1 MGIGGVNLIVII
13 NDVMNNNDNIGI
25 SKKVCEE
32 IENSIVY
39 NPYEVALM
47 LDNILNNNIKEN
59 FEGLDI
65 WNRLVVETAKEIQN
79 QYGKHLIIPINVEN
93 LENLILLKH
102 SFVNIDSEIYVFNI
116 TNSKEYAEKDEEEGY
131 YNININNKIN
141 ENIKSVIIGKMK
153 VLRSDFLNNEF
164 LINKTYVIKGS
175 KIDVN
180 LLNSSHQSVKNLYR
194 KKPNYEIILE
204 THPLIIQQ
212 ELNIERLEKY
222 LMPTKSIECDSKYI
236 KDFAKNL
243 IGNEKNKLMII
254 NKILEFT
261 RNIEFDDELSTRI
274 YEGEDTQSALK
285 TISIMKGSY
294 SECTNVFIA
303 LCRAS
308 NIPAKFILGKT
319 SKNLYHTWAEVYI
332 QGVGWIPVETRINI
346 PVDVSK
352 AYFGITN
359 KHIKIY
365 EGVDFEDINVKL
377 YNLDIDLKILNKEEV
392 YD

>member
-1 MGIGGVNLIVII
+1 MIVVI
-13 NDVMNNNDNIGI
+13 NNVFNNNNNIDI

-47 LDNILNNNIKEN
+47 LDNILKKDIKEN
-59 FEGLDI
+59 FEDLDI
-65 WNRLVVETAKEIQN
+65 WNKLIVDIAREIQN
-79 QYGKHLIIPINVEN
+79 KYKKHLIVPTKINKIA
-93 LENLILLKH
+93 NLILLKN
-102 SFVNIDSEIYVFNI
+102 SFLNIDSEVYIFNI
-116 TNSKEYAEKDEEEGY
+116 TNSIDYIQNDKEEEY
-131 YNININNKIN
+131 HNINRNDKSN
-141 ENIKSVIIGKMK
+141 ENIKSIIIDKIK
-153 VLRSDFLNNEF
+153 ILSSDFLNNEF
-164 LINKTYVIKGS
+164 LVNKTYIIKGS
-175 KIDVN
+175 KIDIN
-180 LLNSSHQSVKNLYR
+180 LLNSSHQSVKNLYK
-194 KKPNYEIILE
+194 KKPNYEVILE

-222 LMPTKSIECDSKYI
+222 LMPTKSIESDSKDI
-236 KDFAKNL
+236 KKLVKNL
-243 IGNEKNKLMII
+243 IRNEKDKLIII

-274 YEGEDTQSALK
+274 YEGEDTQSALN
-285 TISIMKGSY
+285 TISTMKGGY

-303 LCRAS
+303 LCRAA

-346 PVDVSK
+346 PVDINK
-352 AYFGITN
+352 GYFGITN

-377 YNLDIDLKILNKEEV
+377 YNLDIDLKVLNKEEF

>member
-13 NDVMNNNDNIGI
+13 NNVFNNDNNIDI
-25 SKKVCEE
+25 SKNVCEE

-47 LDNILNNNIKEN
+47 LDNILKKDIKEN
-59 FEGLDI
+59 FEDLDI
-65 WNRLVVETAKEIQN
+65 WNKLIVDIAREIQN
-79 QYGKHLIIPINVEN
+79 KYEKHLIVPTKINKIA
-93 LENLILLKH
+93 NLILLKN
-102 SFVNIDSEIYVFNI
+102 SFLNIDSEVYIFNI
-116 TNSKEYAEKDEEEGY
+116 TSSIDYIQNDKEEYH
-131 YNININNKIN
+131 NININDKSNN
-141 ENIKSVIIGKMK
+141 NIKSIIIDKIK
-153 VLRSDFLNNEF
+153 ILRSDFLNNEF
-164 LINKTYVIKGS
+164 LVNKTYIIKGS
-175 KIDVN
+175 KIDIN
-180 LLNSSHQSVKNLYR
+180 LLNSSHQSVKNLYK
-194 KKPNYEIILE
+194 KKPNYEVILE

-222 LMPTKSIECDSKYI
+222 LMPTKSIESDSKDI
-236 KDFAKNL
+236 KKLVENL
-243 IGNEKNKLMII
+243 IRNEKDKLIII

-261 RNIEFDDELSTRI
+261 RNIEFDHELSTRI
-274 YEGEDTQSALK
+274 YEGEDTQSALN
-285 TISIMKGSY
+285 TINIMKGGY

-303 LCRAS
+303 LCRAA

-346 PVDVSK
+346 PVDINK
-352 AYFGITN
+352 GYFGITN

-377 YNLDIDLKILNKEEV
+377 YNLDIDLKVLNKEEF

>member
-1 MGIGGVNLIVII
+1 MGVGGVDLIVII
-13 NDVMNNNDNIGI
+13 NNVFNNNIDI

-39 NPYEVALM
+39 NPYEVTLM
-47 LDNILNNNIKEN
+47 LDNILKKDIKEN
-59 FEGLDI
+59 FEDLDI
-65 WNRLVVETAKEIQN
+65 WNKLIVDIAREIHN
-79 QYGKHLIIPINVEN
+79 KYAKHLIVPIKIKKIEN
-93 LENLILLKH
+93 LLLLKN
-102 SFVNIDSEIYVFNI
+102 SFLNIDSEVYVFNI
-116 TNSKEYAEKDEEEGY
+116 TSSIDYIQNDREEEY
-131 YNININNKIN
+131 NNININDKSN
-141 ENIKSVIIGKMK
+141 ENIKSIIIDKIK
-153 VLRSDFLNNEF
+153 ILSSDFLNNEF
-164 LINKTYVIKGS
+164 LINKTYIIKGS

-222 LMPTKSIECDSKYI
+222 LMPTKSIECDSKEI
-236 KDFAKNL
+236 KKLAENL
-243 IGNEKNKLMII
+243 IGNEKNKLIII

-274 YEGEDTQSALK
+274 YEGEDTQSALN
-285 TISIMKGSY
+285 TINIMKGGY

-346 PVDVSK
+346 PVDINK
-352 AYFGITN
+352 GYFGITN

-377 YNLDIDLKILNKEEV
+377 YNLDIDLKVLNKEEF

>member
-1 MGIGGVNLIVII
+1 MIVII
-13 NDVMNNNDNIGI
+13 NNVFNNNIDI

-47 LDNILNNNIKEN
+47 LDNILKKDIKEN
-59 FEGLDI
+59 CEDLDI
-65 WNRLVVETAKEIQN
+65 WNRLVLETAKEIQN
-79 QYGKHLIIPINVEN
+79 KYEKHLIVPAKINKI
-93 LENLILLKH
+93 ENLIVLKNN
-102 SFVNIDSEIYVFNI
+102 FLNIDSEVYVFNI
-116 TNSKEYAEKDEEEGY
+116 TSSIEYIQNDEEEY
-131 YNININNKIN
+131 HNINVNDKSN
-141 ENIKSVIIGKMK
+141 ENIKSIIIDKIK
-153 VLRSDFLNNEF
+153 ILSSDFLNNEF
-164 LINKTYVIKGS
+164 LINKTYIIKGS

-204 THPLIIQQ
+204 THPLVIQQ

-222 LMPTKSIECDSKYI
+222 LMPTKSIECDSIDI
-236 KDFAKNL
+236 KKLAESL
-243 IGNEKNKLMII
+243 IGNEKNKLIII

-274 YEGEDTQSALK
+274 YEGEDTQSALN

-294 SECTNVFIA
+294 GECTNVFIA

-319 SKNLYHTWAEVYI
+319 SRNLYHTWAEVYI

-346 PVDVSK
+346 PVDINK
-352 AYFGITN
+352 GYFGITN
-359 KHIKIY
+359 KHIKVY

-377 YNLDIDLKILNKEEV
+377 YNLDIDLEVLNKEKV

>member
-1 MGIGGVNLIVII
+1 VGIGGVNLIVVI
-13 NDVMNNNDNIGI
+13 NNVFNNNNNIDI

-47 LDNILNNNIKEN
+47 LDNILKKDIKEN
-59 FEGLDI
+59 FEDLDI
-65 WNRLVVETAKEIQN
+65 WNKLIVDIAREIQN
-79 QYGKHLIIPINVEN
+79 KYKKHLIVPTKINKIA
-93 LENLILLKH
+93 NLILLKN
-102 SFVNIDSEIYVFNI
+102 SFLNIDSEVYIFNI
-116 TNSKEYAEKDEEEGY
+116 TNSIDYIQNDKEEEY
-131 YNININNKIN
+131 HNININDKSN
-141 ENIKSVIIGKMK
+141 ENIKSIIIDKIK
-153 VLRSDFLNNEF
+153 ILSSDFLNNEF
-164 LINKTYVIKGS
+164 LVNKTYIIKGS
-175 KIDVN
+175 KIDIN
-180 LLNSSHQSVKNLYR
+180 LLNSSHQSVKNLYK
-194 KKPNYEIILE
+194 KKPNYEVILE

-222 LMPTKSIECDSKYI
+222 LMPTKSIESDSKDI
-236 KDFAKNL
+236 KKLVKNL
-243 IGNEKNKLMII
+243 IRNEKDKLIII

-274 YEGEDTQSALK
+274 YEGEDTQSALN
-285 TISIMKGSY
+285 TISTMKGGY

-303 LCRAS
+303 LCRAA

-346 PVDVSK
+346 PVDINK
-352 AYFGITN
+352 GYFGITN

-377 YNLDIDLKILNKEEV
+377 YNLDIDLKVLNKEEF